1 VAIAPILAQAG
12 PPADTL
18 GGSALAS
25 WTPLWVLVGIFAL
38 VVVLLSVRG
47 RPDGRWGSLAVLSRA
62 PHRLTALTGVPA
74 WAATAIGVSLFGLLV
89 AGQGFYDDVAWHIAL
104 GRDDEVFTAPHTAI
118 LLGLV
123 LVLGGAVL
131 GTFVATMDRV
141 EGALRV
147 GNLRV
152 PRSLVPLWALGLGA
166 VAGFPLDE
174 VWHAAYGI
182 DVTMWS
188 PTHMLMILGATF
200 VGLAAWLVLAE
211 AGVRPTDGRWARGL
225 HVVAGWLTLQ
235 GLVAPQGEFTFGV
248 PQFSQLFHPIL
259 ICLAAGMALVAMRLV
274 HGRGWTLG
282 IVAGSFLLMGS
293 GLLDVGGEQELGP
306 VETRHGGLFI
316 ASALLVELAAAVLGT
331 QRRLRFA
338 LASGALI
345 GTAGLAAEWAWNRD
359 AYQPW
364 TSALLPE
371 AVAYGLVAA
380 TGAAVLGAAF
390 ARGVIREADAGT
402 RIPRVAL
409 AVAALAC
416 VTVVLLPMRRPTGD
430 VEAAVRVEPAASGT
444 ATVVATLTPADAA
457 DDAYW
462 FQAAAWQGG
471 GLELAD
477 MEPTGTPGEWRS
489 ATPVPVDGL
498 WKTLLRLHRGAE
510 MMALP
515 VYLPADRENGLPP
528 VAAVDRTQAF
538 ESERTYLLRETHEGN
553 GWLSPLVHGGLVA
566 VLVGWAVAFTMAI
579 RHLTGGA
586 GAAPTAEGPS
596 GALSPAAGG
605 VTVS

>member
-1 VAIAPILAQAG
+1 MDIAHILAQADPGG
-12 PPADTL
+12 PVDGTL

-25 WTPLWVLVGIFAL
+25 WTPLWVLLGVFAAIVVG
-38 VVVLLSVRG
+38 LSVRG
-47 RPDGRWGSLAVLSRA
+47 RPSEAWGSLAVLSRA
-62 PHRLTALTGVPA
+62 PNRLRALTGVPG

-104 GRDDEVFTAPHTAI
+104 GRDDELFTAPHTAI

-141 EGALRV
+141 EAALRL

-259 ICLAAGMALVAMRLV
+259 ICLAAGMALVVMRLV

-293 GLLDVGGEQELGP
+293 GLLDFGGEQDLGP
-306 VETRHGGLFI
+306 VETRHGGLFLV
-316 ASALLVELAAAVLGT
+316 SAVLVELLAAVLGT
-331 QRRLRFA
+331 ERRLRFA
-338 LASGALI
+338 VASGALI
-345 GTAGLAAEWAWNRD
+345 GTVGLA
-359 AYQPW
+359 
-364 TSALLPE
+364 
-371 AVAYGLVAA
+371 
-380 TGAAVLGAAF
+380 
-390 ARGVIREADAGT
+390 
-402 RIPRVAL
+402 
-409 AVAALAC
+409 
-416 VTVVLLPMRRPTGD
+416 
-430 VEAAVRVEPAASGT
+430 
-444 ATVVATLTPADAA
+444 
-457 DDAYW
+457 
-462 FQAAAWQGG
+462 
-471 GLELAD
+471 
-477 MEPTGTPGEWRS
+477 GE
-489 ATPVPVDGL
+489 
-498 WKTLLRLHRGAE
+498 
-510 MMALP
+510 
-515 VYLPADRENGLPP
+515 
-528 VAAVDRTQAF
+528 
-538 ESERTYLLRETHEGN
+538 
-553 GWLSPLVHGGLVA
+553 
-566 VLVGWAVAFTMAI
+566 
-579 RHLTGGA
+579 
-586 GAAPTAEGPS
+586 
-596 GALSPAAGG
+596 
-605 VTVS
+605 